1 MKRILFIIDS
11 LTCGGAEKSLVSL
24 LPLLDRS
31 KYEVTLWIRHR
42 GGVFES
48 LLTADTQ
55 LVDAPRSAKPWLKP
69 INYEEVNER
78 LMKLRKKSWD
88 FLESI

>member
-31 KYEVTLWIRHR
+31 KYEVNLWMRHK

-48 LLTADTQ
+48 LLTADTH

-69 INYEEVNER
+69 IRSSSSKVNNPF
-78 LMKLRKKSWD
+78 STYT
-88 FLESI
+88 FLP

>member
-1 MKRILFIIDS
+1 MKRLLFIIDS

-31 KYEVTLWIRHR
+31 KYEVNLWIRHK

-48 LLTADTQ
+48 LLTADTH
-55 LVDAPRSAKPWLKP
+55 LVDAPRYSFAVFR
-69 INYEEVNER
+69 NR
-78 LMKLRKKSWD
+78 G
-88 FLESI
+88 

>member
-55 LVDAPRSAKPWLKP
+55 LVDAPRYSFAEKLLLKSGGLA
-69 INYEEVNER
+69 YSLMLRVYR
-78 LMKLRKKSWD
+78 L
-88 FLESI
+88 